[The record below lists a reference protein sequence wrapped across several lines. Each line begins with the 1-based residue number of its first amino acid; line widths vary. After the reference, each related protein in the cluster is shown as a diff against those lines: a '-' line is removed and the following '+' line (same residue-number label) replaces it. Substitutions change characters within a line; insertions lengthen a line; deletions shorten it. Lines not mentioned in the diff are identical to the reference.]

1 LSLGVYRVR
10 VLSPQGSRQTT
21 VDPPNVVVSKGQLL
35 DRVDFGLNT
44 PKVAARSTALQDAA
58 IVSLTNSR

>member
-1 LSLGVYRVR
+1 
-10 VLSPQGSRQTT
+10 
-21 VDPPNVVVSKGQLL
+21 VVSKGQLL